1 MRTYS
6 SAYDVIIEACRE
18 ADKLGNPMWL
28 EDIIDLAIDVAPELM
43 DSEEWLKL
51 CGKLEQENY

>member
-1 MRTYS
+1 MKTYS

-18 ADKLGNPMWL
+18 ADKMGNPAWL

-43 DSEEWLKL
+43 DSEEWLLLTTKL
-51 CGKLEQENY
+51 TEEKY

>member
-1 MRTYS
+1 MKTYS
-6 SAYDVIIEACRE
+6 SAYDVILEACRE

-43 DSEEWLKL
+43 DSEEWIVW
-51 CGKLEQENY
+51 

>member
-1 MRTYS
+1 
-6 SAYDVIIEACRE
+6 
-18 ADKLGNPMWL
+18 MWL